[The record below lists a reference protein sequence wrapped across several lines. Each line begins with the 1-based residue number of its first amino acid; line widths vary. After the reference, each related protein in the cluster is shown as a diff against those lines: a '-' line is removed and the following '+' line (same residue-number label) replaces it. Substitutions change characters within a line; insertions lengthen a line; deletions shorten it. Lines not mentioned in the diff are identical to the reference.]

1 MWWTTWCLS
10 IASLAARCMSPFRWI
25 LRLNVGSIV
34 GLQSGSIHAGG
45 INLREALSGLQDAPL
60 RGPYRAAEREVD
72 GYTTILVQHFF
83 RAFEGEFGSAN
94 ALSCSSEFQ
103 RQNIGRH
110 PATVGVQSVHHGLLT
125 HGGAVRSLFT
135 LVLRRLAACSQAGA
149 GALASCLASL
159 CSNQSSGA
167 GIGFSFKCWIKM
179 IVLASMMRPSEMPA
193 SASSS
198 DISRTSM
205 SSPSSAAP
213 PPAEMRSAGV

>member
-1 MWWTTWCLS
+1 MT
-10 IASLAARCMSPFRWI
+10 SPEV
-25 LRLNVGSIV
+25 NVGSIV
-34 GLQSGSIHAGG
+34 GSGSIHAGG

-159 CSNQSSGA
+159 CGSQCALPAQDQGCGSSGNRVQLQMLNQDDRL
-167 GIGFSFKCWIKM
+167 G
-179 IVLASMMRPSEMPA
+179 V
-193 SASSS
+193 
-198 DISRTSM
+198 DD
-205 SSPSSAAP
+205 AA
-213 PPAEMRSAGV
+213 V